1 MKKSLFTLAALSAF
15 AAGAHAQS
23 SVTLFGIAD
32 AAVRQVKNGSA
43 GSQKQLASGSNAT
56 SRWGLRGVEDL
67 GGGLKAGFHL
77 ESQINFDTG
86 TADANKFWGRRAT
99 VSLMGNFGEVR
110 MGRDYTPTAY
120 NTFADEFGIVG
131 VGSRGI
137 FSYGAGSNLGSTA
150 TTVLRADNTVGYFL
164 PSMGGLYGHLQMAA
178 GEGVNGN
185 KYVGGRLGYETGPIN
200 VGFAYGKTETGTTT
214 PDFKNYNIQFNYKFG
229 FATLHTLY
237 DVKEWNPRKSKDLSI
252 GATVPVG
259 PGALKVGYT
268 RQIARAGPPVPV
280 SPTPMTAP
288 AWASGMSTISRS
300 APRCTRPT
308 ARSPT
313 RAPRAA
319 PSSTRRRRACWAAR
333 SRPASSSAFATTSDR
348 RIVER

>member
-15 AAGAHAQS
+15 AAGAYAQS

-67 GGGLKAGFHL
+67 GGGMKAGFHL
-77 ESQINFDTG
+77 ESQINFDNG

-137 FSYGAGSNLGSTA
+137 FSYGAGSNLGSPA

-164 PSMGGLYGHLQMAA
+164 PNMGGLYGHLQMAA

-185 KYVGGRLGYETGPIN
+185 KYVGGRLGYEAGPIN
-200 VGFAYGKTETGTTT
+200 IGFAYGKTETGATT

-237 DVKEWNPRKSKDLSI
+237 DVKEWSPRKTKDLSI

-268 RQIARAGPPVPV
+268 RADRSGGTAG
-280 SPTPMTAP
+280 
-288 AWASGMSTISRS
+288 SGFSD
-300 APRCTRPT
+300 ADD
-308 ARSPT
+308 
-313 RAPRAA
+313 
-319 PSSTRRRRACWAAR
+319 STRLGIGYVYDLSKRTAMYTTYGQVSNKGAAR
-333 SRPASSSAFATTSDR
+333 SSVLYTSPAGMLGGEKSSGLEFGVRHTF
-348 RIVER
+348 